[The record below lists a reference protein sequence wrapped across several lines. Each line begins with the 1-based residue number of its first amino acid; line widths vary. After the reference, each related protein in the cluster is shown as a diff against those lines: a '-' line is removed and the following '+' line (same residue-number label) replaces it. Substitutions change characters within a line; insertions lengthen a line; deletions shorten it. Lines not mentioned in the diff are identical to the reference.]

1 MDQLAYFFPGAH
13 WLQKGQNIFY
23 YDDDGLGKIWIKVAA
38 YLPPQFKGCGL
49 QAQKITDKAKMVEQK
64 GFMKILSGKGTIIGG
79 KALTPDLSLVSFEK
93 EIITDG
99 FLLCILAIPQTLSL
113 A

>member
-49 QAQKITDKAKMVEQK
+49 QA
-64 GFMKILSGKGTIIGG
+64 
-79 KALTPDLSLVSFEK
+79 
-93 EIITDG
+93 
-99 FLLCILAIPQTLSL
+99 
-113 A
+113 

>member
-1 MDQLAYFFPGAH
+1 
-13 WLQKGQNIFY
+13 
-23 YDDDGLGKIWIKVAA
+23 
-38 YLPPQFKGCGL
+38 
-49 QAQKITDKAKMVEQK
+49 MVEQK